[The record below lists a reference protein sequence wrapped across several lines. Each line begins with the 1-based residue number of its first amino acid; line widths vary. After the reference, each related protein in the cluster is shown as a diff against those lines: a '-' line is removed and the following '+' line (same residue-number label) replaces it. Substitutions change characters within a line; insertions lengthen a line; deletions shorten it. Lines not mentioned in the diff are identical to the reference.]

1 MDFKLMSLNEKD
13 LPIFVPAMKDSFN
26 QAAQVQDSSLEDVL
40 PTEDIYASLDCGW
53 RNCTNR

>member
-1 MDFKLMSLNEKD
+1 MDFKLMPLNEKD

-40 PTEDIYASLDCGW
+40 PTEDIYAPLDCGW